1 MQSPAQLL
9 PSAEMGT
16 AQLSP
21 QMTQLIYQPENHSS
35 INYRVTWYGSEN
47 EIHFEKWCKV
57 ATPNFDGPYEWIA
70 IDTRTLMEGLPTGA
84 KELHDE
90 MEEYYNYCIVMEMD
104 CLV

>member
-1 MQSPAQLL
+1 
-9 PSAEMGT
+9 MGT

-21 QMTQLIYQPENHSS
+21 QMTQLIYQPENHYR
-35 INYRVTWYGSEN
+35 YRVTWYGSEN
-47 EIHFEKWCKV
+47 EIHFEKWCT
-57 ATPNFDGPYEWIA
+57 TPNFDGPYEWIA
-70 IDTRTLMEGLPTGA
+70 IQTLTLEGLPTGA

>member
-1 MQSPAQLL
+1 MQTLSQLL

-16 AQLSP
+16 AQLLL
-21 QMTQLIYQPENHSS
+21 QMTQLIYQPEND
-35 INYRVTWYGSEN
+35 YRVTWYGSEDQ
-47 EIHFEKWCKV
+47 IHFEKWCKV

-70 IDTRTLMEGLPTGA
+70 IETRTLMKGLPTGA

>member
-1 MQSPAQLL
+1 MQTLSQLL
-9 PSAEMGT
+9 PPAEMGT
-16 AQLSP
+16 AHTKA
-21 QMTQLIYQPENHSS
+21 QMTQLIYQPENH
-35 INYRVTWYGSEN
+35 YRVTWYGSEN
-47 EIHFEKWCKV
+47 QIHFEKWCKV

>member
-1 MQSPAQLL
+1 VASIQL
-9 PSAEMGT
+9 
-16 AQLSP
+16 QLMEP
-21 QMTQLIYQPENHSS
+21 LIYQPLAEKT
-35 INYRVTWYGSEN
+35 YRVTWYGSEN
-47 EIHFEKWCKV
+47 QIHFEKWCLI

-70 IDTRTLMEGLPTGA
+70 IQTLTLEGLPTGA